1 MNWAAII
8 GAVVQLVFLIL
19 SNYFNKNEEEK
30 KKGEAIAK
38 DLHEAIKNNDNDSI
52 TLALERIRLRRKK

>member
-19 SNYFNKNEEEK
+19 SNKVSKDTEEK
-30 KKGEAIAK
+30 EKHEAIAK
-38 DLHEAIKNNDNDSI
+38 ELKEAVRDNDNARI
-52 TLALERIRLRRKK
+52 TLVLEKLRLR

>member
-1 MNWAAII
+1 MR
-8 GAVVQLVFLIL
+8 
-19 SNYFNKNEEEK
+19 KK
-30 KKGEAIAK
+30 RKKGEAIAK